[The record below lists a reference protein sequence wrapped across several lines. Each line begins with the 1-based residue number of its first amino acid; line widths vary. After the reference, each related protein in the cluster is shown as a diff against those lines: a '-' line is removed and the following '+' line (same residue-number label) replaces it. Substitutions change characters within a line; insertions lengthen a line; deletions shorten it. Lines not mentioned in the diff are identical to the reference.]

1 MEDQVRQGSFGKPGL
16 KTQPARSRSRIL
28 GEGVLITDDAG
39 RFKLSRRTLA
49 EMSCEAFLGNGEQ
62 LGNLA
67 GRYLSARRSSV
78 SSELDYLILVP
89 TLRCNLACSYCQVSR
104 VALGAR
110 QYDWND
116 ETLGHILDLVSSLN
130 GPAVKIEFQ
139 GGEPTLRP
147 DLIAMVIAA
156 VPSWIDAQ
164 FVICTN
170 LQTVDAAV
178 LELFD
183 RDDVLI
189 STSLDGPLE
198 LHARQRSD
206 AEQTGRFAENFKFLL
221 GRYGPDK
228 ISALPT
234 VDPSH
239 PPQPVDLVDAFA
251 AFGMRSIYLRPI
263 NFQGFARKNH
273 GAAREIGQ
281 AWSDYHRTFIRYLID
296 RNWQDNGRVFEE
308 TYFSHIL
315 RRIFRPGNNRHVDLR
330 NPNPMGQDYIV
341 IDYDGTAYPTDEAR
355 MLTRAGIIDL
365 SIGDVASGWQTEK
378 RAALTA
384 ASTNDGDPACEACT
398 YKPFC
403 GRDIVDD
410 ISRYGT
416 TSLPRHETEFCQ
428 RHLALFDFAF
438 ELIHSNCEKTRY
450 SLGRW
455 LDLPGL
461 FPNMAVAS

>member
-1 MEDQVRQGSFGKPGL
+1 MQSGQ
-16 KTQPARSRSRIL
+16 TRSRHLKGEIL
-28 GEGVLITDDAG
+28 TTDDAG
-39 RFKLSRRTLA
+39 RFKLQ
-49 EMSCEAFLGNGEQ
+49 AFSHGGTSGSATFEYEEPLQ
-62 LGNLA
+62 KLA
-67 GRYLSARRSSV
+67 GRYLRAQRRNTST
-78 SSELDYLILVP
+78 ELDYIILVP

-104 VALGAR
+104 AALGAR

-116 ETLGHILDLVSSLN
+116 ETLGHVLNLVAGLK

-147 DLIAMVIAA
+147 DLIAKVIAA
-156 VPSWIDAQ
+156 VPSGIDAQ

-178 LELFD
+178 LALFD

-206 AEQTGRFAENFKFLL
+206 TEQTRRFAENFAFLFD
-221 GRYGPDK
+221 RYGPDK

-239 PPQPVDLVDAFA
+239 PPQPADLVDAFA
-251 AFGMRSIYLRPI
+251 AFGTRSIYLRPI

-281 AWSDYHRTFIRYLID
+281 AWSDYHRTFIRYLVD
-296 RNWQDNGRVFEE
+296 RNWQDRGRVFEE

-315 RRIFRPGNNRHVDLR
+315 RRIFRPGSNRHVDLR
-330 NPNPMGQDYIV
+330 NPNPMGEDYIV

-355 MLTRAGIIDL
+355 MLTRAGVIDL

-378 RAALTA
+378 RAALSA
-384 ASTNDGDPACEACT
+384 ASTNDGDPACEACV

-416 TSLPRHETEFCQ
+416 ISLPRHETEFCQ

-438 ELIHSNCEKTRY
+438 ELIHSDCEKTRY

-455 LDLPGL
+455 LDLPGQ
-461 FPNMAVAS
+461 FPNMTGAW

>member
-1 MEDQVRQGSFGKPGL
+1 MEGKGLLRSQVDPALKALRPGVRR
-16 KTQPARSRSRIL
+16 RSL
-28 GEGVLITDDAG
+28 TCGVLVSDEAG
-39 RFKLSRRTLA
+39 RFVLEPHGLADQENLSPFGYADR
-49 EMSCEAFLGNGEQ
+49 LGA
-62 LGNLA
+62 LA
-67 GRYLSARRSSV
+67 GRYLQARRRSV

-104 VALGAR
+104 AALGAR
-110 QYDWND
+110 QHDWSD
-116 ETLGHILDLVSSLN
+116 ETLGHVLDLVSGLRAR
-130 GPAVKIEFQ
+130 AVKIEFQ

-147 DLIAMVIAA
+147 DLIAKVIAA
-156 VPSWIDAQ
+156 VPPGVDAL

-170 LQTVDAAV
+170 LQTIDDTILAI
-178 LELFD
+178 FD

-206 AEQTGRFAENFKFLL
+206 TEQTRRFAENFRFLL
-221 GRYGPDK
+221 DRYGPNK

-239 PPQPVDLVDAFA
+239 PPRPADLVDAFA

-273 GAAREIGQ
+273 SAAREIGE
-281 AWSDYHRTFIRYLID
+281 AWSDYHRSFIRYLVE
-296 RNWQDNGRVFEE
+296 RNWQDRGRVFEE
-308 TYFSHIL
+308 TYFSLIL
-315 RRIFRPGNNRHVDLR
+315 RRIFRPGSNRHVDLR

-341 IDYDGTAYPTDEAR
+341 IDHDGTAYPTDEAR

-378 RAALTA
+378 RAALNA
-384 ASTNDGDPACEACT
+384 ASTNDGDPACETCA

-416 TSLPRHETEFCQ
+416 TSLPRHETEFCR

-438 ELIHSNCEKTRY
+438 EMIHSDSDKTRY
-450 SLGRW
+450 SLGHW
-455 LDLPGL
+455 LNLPGP
-461 FPNMAVAS
+461 FPRVVAVS

>member
-1 MEDQVRQGSFGKPGL
+1 MEGKGLLRHEADPAPKAQSNGVRRRRLQC
-16 KTQPARSRSRIL
+16 
-28 GEGVLITDDAG
+28 GVLASDDAG
-39 RFKLSRRTLA
+39 RFVLEPHGVANQDSLSTLEHA
-49 EMSCEAFLGNGEQ
+49 DRLGA
-62 LGNLA
+62 LA
-67 GRYLSARRSSV
+67 GRYLQARRRSV

-104 VALGAR
+104 AALGAR
-110 QYDWND
+110 QYDWSD
-116 ETLGHILDLVSSLN
+116 QTLGHVLDLVSDLKS
-130 GPAVKIEFQ
+130 PAVKIEFQ
-139 GGEPTLRP
+139 GGEPTLRQ
-147 DLIAMVIAA
+147 DLIAKVIAA
-156 VPSWIDAQ
+156 VPPGIDRQ

-170 LQTVDAAV
+170 LQTIDDAILAI
-178 LELFD
+178 FD

-206 AEQTGRFAENFKFLL
+206 EESTQRFAKNFHSLL
-221 GRYGPDK
+221 DRYGPEK

-234 VDPSH
+234 VDPFH
-239 PPQPVDLVDAFA
+239 PPRPADLVDAFA

-273 GAAREIGQ
+273 SAAREIGE
-281 AWSDYHRTFIRYLID
+281 AWSDYHRFFIRYLVD
-296 RNWQDNGRVFEE
+296 RNWQDRGRVFEE

-315 RRIFRPGNNRHVDLR
+315 RRIFRPGTNRHVDLR

-365 SIGDVASGWQTEK
+365 SIGDVARGWQTEK
-378 RAALTA
+378 RAALNA
-384 ASTNDGDPACEACT
+384 ASTNDGDPACEACA

-416 TSLPRHETEFCQ
+416 TSLPRHETEFCR

-438 ELIHSNCEKTRY
+438 ELIHSDCDKVRY

-455 LDLPGL
+455 LDLPGP
-461 FPNMAVAS
+461 FPRMAAAS